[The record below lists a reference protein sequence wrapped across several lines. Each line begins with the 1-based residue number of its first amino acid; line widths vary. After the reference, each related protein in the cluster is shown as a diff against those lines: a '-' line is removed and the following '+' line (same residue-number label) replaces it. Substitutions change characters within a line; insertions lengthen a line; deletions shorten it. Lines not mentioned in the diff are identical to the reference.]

1 MGSIDNDFADT
12 DATIGCYSSLGRI
25 CEAVDYIDAT
35 AFSHQRAFVVEVM
48 GRHCG
53 WLALMAGVSTGADFI
68 LIPESPPDRDWED
81 QMCDIISRVRFK
93 TYSRQLLLTSLQH
106 RKLGKRKTIVIV
118 AEGAHDLDLNR
129 ISPTKVK
136 DLLSTRLKLDTRI
149 TTLGHVQRGGNA
161 CAYDRQL
168 STLQGVEA
176 VNAVLEATPETPSK
190 FIAIIENKI
199 VRNPL
204 IEAVK
209 STQEVAEAIKAKD
222 FKRAL
227 DLRGPEF
234 AEYHKAYMMTTATDQ
249 PALRLPK
256 ETVRPPS
263 FQFFYYS

>member
-1 MGSIDNDFADT
+1 M
-12 DATIGCYSSLGRI
+12 
-25 CEAVDYIDAT
+25 
-35 AFSHQRAFVVEVM
+35 
-48 GRHCG
+48 
-53 WLALMAGVSTGADFI
+53 
-68 LIPESPPDRDWED
+68 
-81 QMCDIISRVRFK
+81 
-93 TYSRQLLLTSLQH
+93 
-106 RKLGKRKTIVIV
+106 
-118 AEGAHDLDLNR
+118 
-129 ISPTKVK
+129 VK

-209 STQEVAEAIKAKD
+209 STQEVAEAIKVKD
-222 FKRAL
+222 FNRAL

-234 AEYHKAYMMTTATDQ
+234 AEYHNAYMMTTSTDQ
-249 PALRLPK
+249 PALRLPEEK
-256 ETVRPPS
+256 VWAPCFSNHHDPPGLICLS
-263 FQFFYYS
+263 T